1 MGSTPTVLAAETIPN
16 EDCMICHSDK
26 ELYKTNSAGE
36 GISMFVDEAQFAKSV
51 HSTNACV
58 NCHSDLTE
66 EHPDNEVAAKPVHCA
81 SCHARQSESYNA
93 SAHGLALAGGDVS
106 AATCVD
112 CHGNHSIHRPNSP
125 ESRLYFT
132 KLAETCGEC
141 HPVVAEEVEQSV
153 HGKSVAEGN
162 RDAATCTDC
171 HSEHKIEDLRK
182 MSPIKVAQLICS
194 KCHASERLSSK
205 YRLPSDRVKTFME
218 SYHGLASKYGSTRA
232 ANCASCHGVHL
243 ILPSWDA
250 RSTINTNNLMA
261 TCGKCHPG
269 ASENFVQGKIHVDEA
284 TGMDI
289 SSRAS
294 YWVRRLYLGLIGV
307 TIGLML
313 AHNGLAWRRKA
324 MVSFRSKDRTVR
336 RMSTSQRLQHF
347 ILALSFII
355 LAATGF
361 ALKYPDSWLAWLL
374 GADETVRRWGHRISG
389 AIMLGLGVYHLLYVI
404 VTRDGRQLLKD
415 FLPRGKD
422 LSDVSLQV
430 RHLAGHTDK
439 RPLFGRFS
447 YAEKLEYWAVVWGTI
462 IMGVTGLMIW
472 FKMDVTQFLPR
483 WAVDVATTVH
493 FYEAILACL
502 AIVVWHFYHVVF
514 DPHVYPI
521 NWAFWDG
528 RVSAEWYRHEHPLD
542 TEALAKAAPPKEQKH
557 GSQPGGSGGLGSA
570 DEIDCCPERGCV
582 HPKPVGGMTTH
593 FG

>member
-1 MGSTPTVLAAETIPN
+1 
-16 EDCMICHSDK
+16 
-26 ELYKTNSAGE
+26 
-36 GISMFVDEAQFAKSV
+36 
-51 HSTNACV
+51 
-58 NCHSDLTE
+58 
-66 EHPDNEVAAKPVHCA
+66 
-81 SCHARQSESYNA
+81 
-93 SAHGLALAGGDVS
+93 
-106 AATCVD
+106 
-112 CHGNHSIHRPNSP
+112 
-125 ESRLYFT
+125 
-132 KLAETCGEC
+132 
-141 HPVVAEEVEQSV
+141 
-153 HGKSVAEGN
+153 
-162 RDAATCTDC
+162 
-171 HSEHKIEDLRK
+171 

-289 SSRAS
+289 QTGKLFGTAIVP
-294 YWVRRLYLGLIGV
+294 WLNRRHHWPDAG
-307 TIGLML
+307 
-313 AHNGLAWRRKA
+313 AQWPGLAA
-324 MVSFRSKDRTVR
+324 QSHGFIPVKDRTVR

-430 RHLAGHTDK
+430 RHWRAIPRNGPALAGSVT
-439 RPLFGRFS
+439 RRSWNTGRS
-447 YAEKLEYWAVVWGTI
+447 CGARSSWASP
-462 IMGVTGLMIW
+462 
-472 FKMDVTQFLPR
+472 D
-483 WAVDVATTVH
+483 
-493 FYEAILACL
+493 
-502 AIVVWHFYHVVF
+502 
-514 DPHVYPI
+514 
-521 NWAFWDG
+521 
-528 RVSAEWYRHEHPLD
+528 
-542 TEALAKAAPPKEQKH
+542 
-557 GSQPGGSGGLGSA
+557 
-570 DEIDCCPERGCV
+570 
-582 HPKPVGGMTTH
+582 
-593 FG
+593 